1 LGILLLGALVAYIIL
16 LRRRLRKASRENA
29 LPAGPAIA
37 PHGIPELGT
46 EGQKHELMGDKA
58 WPKPSAVGADGRT
71 HAHELES

>member
-29 LPAGPAIA
+29 LSAGPAIA

-46 EGQKHELMGDKA
+46 EGQKRELMGDKA
-58 WPKPSAVGADGRT
+58 WPTPSAVGTDGRT